1 MFLFFFVFLCFTDC
15 LCGCI
20 LSVTFYLFIQL
31 YSCLSFNKLTYL
43 LTYFEMNSRKSRPEL
58 VADVVVQSLRAPVAN
73 DRPQMG
79 VLQSVPDLHVIVL
92 VQRVEVTA

>member
-1 MFLFFFVFLCFTDC
+1 
-15 LCGCI
+15 
-20 LSVTFYLFIQL
+20 
-31 YSCLSFNKLTYL
+31 
-43 LTYFEMNSRKSRPEL
+43 MNSRKSRPEL